1 MKVFYRVHER
11 QISVQKVPHDSISE
25 MLGDDTLTDG
35 GSMFFSLSAAKTAAI
50 KEIAEERNELNA
62 QIEAIRHLRSRDLKE
77 IINNG

>member
-25 MLGDDTLTDG
+25 MLSDDTLTDG

-77 IINNG
+77 IVNDG

>member
-1 MKVFYRVHER
+1 MKVFYRVLER

-25 MLGDDTLTDG
+25 MLSDDTLTDG
-35 GSMFFSLSAAKTAAI
+35 GSMFFSLLAAKTAAI

-77 IINNG
+77 IVNDG